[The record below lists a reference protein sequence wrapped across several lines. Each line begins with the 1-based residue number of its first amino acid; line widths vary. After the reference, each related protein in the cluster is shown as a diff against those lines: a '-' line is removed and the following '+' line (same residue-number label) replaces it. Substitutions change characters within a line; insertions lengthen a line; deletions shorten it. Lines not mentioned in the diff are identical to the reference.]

1 MFDLEIAPNYDRS
14 VNLNGIEEKS
24 DEMLYQKD
32 ENGKRISN
40 KKNVKG
46 SAQMIKRKALE
57 GVLFF
62 LSVWGRT
69 FRVFRNIFARP
80 FVNQSGLFQA

>member
-46 SAQMIKRKALE
+46 STQMTEGKALE
-57 GVLFF
+57 GVLFL

-69 FRVFRNIFARP
+69 FRVFRYVFTRP
-80 FVNQSGLFQA
+80 FIDQSGLFQT